1 MQTCSDPKSKPPFLL
16 EKSMESS
23 LKYINKKFPNI
34 DIRNSTVRMMS
45 LFCPFSKITVLEW
58 FKLSFDGLSLNLPED
73 GVAFFFSFPKLNHRA
88 SGCCSLEISET
99 RWDSPKAK
107 LEQNV
112 DPIHKNTLFL
122 LRRRALLMQQLHIF
136 YCCSCFH
143 SVFSCLL
150 S

>member
-34 DIRNSTVRMMS
+34 DVRNSTVRRVP
-45 LFCPFSKITVLEW
+45 L
-58 FKLSFDGLSLNLPED
+58 LSFLQNNCAWMVQAVFWWPLLNLPED
-73 GVAFFFSFPKLNHRA
+73 GVAFFFRFPKLNHRA
-88 SGCCSLEISET
+88 SGCGSLEISEI
-99 RWDSPKAK
+99 RWDSPKGK
-107 LEQNV
+107 LEQNT
-112 DPIHKNTLFL
+112 DPIHKNTLL
-122 LRRRALLMQQLHIF
+122 SLRTALLMQQLHIF

-150 S
+150 P